1 MQTCGES
8 AVVDHGKGKTTVQGT
23 GRVENYYLRK
33 EQRAVRHDYWYK
45 RHVCMSSASC
55 GNVIFSDC
63 SGTLGHDQAEK
74 A

>member
-1 MQTCGES
+1 M
-8 AVVDHGKGKTTVQGT
+8 DHDKGKTTVQGT
-23 GRVENYYLRK
+23 GNVENYYSRK
-33 EQRAVRHDYWYK
+33 EQSAVRHDYWCK
-45 RHVCMSSASC
+45 RHVCILSVSC

>member
-1 MQTCGES
+1 MQTCAES
-8 AVVDHGKGKTTVQGT
+8 AVLDHGKGKITVQGT
-23 GRVENYYLRK
+23 GNVENYYSRK
-33 EQRAVRHDYWYK
+33 EQSAVRHDYWCK
-45 RHVCMSSASC
+45 RHVCISSVSC